1 MQRSKARDRR
11 PRKPYADFPLFP
23 HRNGCWA
30 KKIRG
35 RFVFFGPWGDAEG
48 ALQRYLAQ
56 RDELHA
62 GRADGSPPGA
72 AKHRAT
78 GKRATLATSD
88 RALGAGTNTLNGAQD
103 AARANVAQ
111 PVANPLAPAAAVLSP
126 EVPLLRLAGTPK
138 TATIGGGGGDGGDGI
153 TLRDL
158 ANAFLTAKQRRVD
171 AGEMGLRSFSEQ
183 YATAGELL
191 KFLGKHRLVQEITPD
206 DFSRLRALFAK
217 TRGPVA
223 LGNQVGRVRSIFKFA
238 FDMRLIDRPVRFG
251 PEFSKP
257 SKKSVRLARRASGLK
272 MFEAG
277 EIQALLE
284 NAGAQMK
291 AMILLGINCGLGNTD
306 VGELSKWHVSLKHGF
321 LDFPR
326 PKTGIARRCVLWP
339 ETVAALRMVSKV
351 RPQPRIAQD
360 KDMVFIT
367 KARHRWVRVTE
378 PGSRSQG
385 KQKAVV
391 KDAVAAEFTKV
402 LAAAGVASGEGG
414 RGFYALRHTFRT
426 VADEVGDR
434 RAIDLIMG
442 HENGADIA
450 THYVER
456 IDDERLR
463 RVVEHVREWLFTPAA
478 PRRPAAKRVTRSTR

>member
-1 MQRSKARDRR
+1 MPERSKARDKR
-11 PRKPYADFPLFP
+11 PRKPYPDFPMFP

-35 RFVFFGPWGDAEG
+35 RFVFFGPWADAEG

-62 GRADGSPPGA
+62 AAAPRPASPLSVT
-72 AKHRAT
+72 AT
-78 GKRATLATSD
+78 RKRATLPARD
-88 RALGAGTNTLNGAQD
+88 RAFREGTDTLTGAED

-111 PVANPLAPAAAVLSP
+111 PVANGAVEVSSP
-126 EVPLLRLAGTPK
+126 EPPSLRLAGTPK
-138 TATIGGGGGDGGDGI
+138 TATVAGDADGI

-171 AGEMGLRSFSEQ
+171 TGEMTLRSFSEQ
-183 YATAGELL
+183 FATASELL
-191 KFLGKHRLVQEITPD
+191 KFLGKHRLVSDITPD
-206 DFSRLRALFAK
+206 DFSRLRAHFAR

-223 LGNQVGRVRSIFKFA
+223 LGNQIGRVRSIFKFA
-238 FDMRLIDRPVRFG
+238 YDMRLIDRPVRFG

-257 SKKSVRLARRASGLK
+257 SKKSVRLARRASGMK
-272 MFEAG
+272 MYEAEEIRKLLEEAG
-277 EIQALLE
+277 P
-284 NAGAQMK
+284 QMK

-306 VGELSKWHVSLKHGF
+306 IGQITKSHLSLKNGL
-321 LDFPR
+321 LDYAR
-326 PKTGIARRCVLWP
+326 SKTGIARRCVLWA
-339 ETVAALRMVSKV
+339 ETIAALREVSKV
-351 RPQPRIAQD
+351 RPEPRSAED

-367 KARHRWVRVTE
+367 KGRHRWVRVTE

-402 LAAAGVASGEGG
+402 VGSAGVAKEG

-426 VADEVGDR
+426 IADEVGDR

-463 RVVEHVREWLFTPAA
+463 KVVEHVRGWLFTPATA
-478 PRRPAAKRVTRSTR
+478 NTRGSRKAITRSTR